1 MEYED
6 GGAAAVAV
14 AEDGG
19 AVEHGGQT
27 GGRVRTVQVK
37 FRVTEAERELIVE
50 KMRLLHTDNMAAY
63 LRKMAIDGYIIV
75 TDFAA
80 VKEMTAQI
88 QKVGVNVN
96 QIAHRVNATGTV
108 YAADIEMIKEAQAE
122 IWRSQR
128 YILSKAR

>member
-1 MEYED
+1 MS
-6 GGAAAVAV
+6 
-14 AEDGG
+14 
-19 AVEHGGQT
+19 
-27 GGRVRTVQVK
+27 GRTRDVMVR
-37 FRVTEAERELIVE
+37 FRVTEEEHALILE
-50 KMRLLHTDNMAAY
+50 KMRLLGTENLAAY

-96 QIAHRVNATGTV
+96 QIAHRVNAGGTI
-108 YAADIEMIKEAQAE
+108 YAADIEGIKEAQAE
-122 IWRSQR
+122 IWRLQR